1 MRNTFAEIDLKALKH
16 NYLTLRKKLT
26 NPKTKVMAV
35 VKADAYGHGVE
46 EVSKSLLS
54 LSKPPEYF
62 GVALIEE
69 GIELCGFN
77 IKNDILVFEPPFN
90 KTTSAFFDYK
100 NLIPTVFENE
110 HLRLLQKFK
119 KSNSNKVKVHIKI
132 DTGMGRLGVYYKNA
146 VEFIKKVNSNK
157 NFIIDGIY
165 THFATSDSKNNI
177 FVKIQIKRFKE
188 IINELKELNINYNL
202 AHAANSGAIIQYE
215 EAQFDMIRPGI
226 SLYGYAPSFHLE
238 KKINLK
244 PMMSIYSYVGSIRKF
259 EKGETVGY
267 GQLYKTKKNEN
278 IFTVPFGYADGLSR
292 NLSNKIS
299 VICNGKY
306 FKQVGRVNMDRITVT
321 AGKNKLKLGEK
332 VVLIGKSKN
341 KNLSAWDWCKHIDS
355 IPYETTCGISKRV
368 PRIYIK

>member
-16 NYLTLRKKLT
+16 NYLTLRKKLK
-26 NPKTKVMAV
+26 NPSTKVMAV

-46 EVSKSLLS
+46 EVTKYLLT

-62 GVALIEE
+62 GVALIQE

-77 IKNDILVFEPPFN
+77 INNDILVFEPPVN
-90 KTTSAFFDYK
+90 KSASAFFDYA
-100 NLIPTVFENE
+100 NLIPTVFETE
-110 HLRLLQKFK
+110 HLILLQKFNK
-119 KSNSNKVKVHIKI
+119 NKSRKIKVHIKI

-146 VEFIKKVNSNK
+146 VEFIKDVNSNK

-165 THFATSDSKNNI
+165 THFATSDSKNKG
-177 FVKIQIKRFKE
+177 FAKLQINRFNF
-188 IINELKELNINYNL
+188 IIKQLKELNIKYNL

-226 SLYGYAPSFHLE
+226 SLYGYAPAFHLE

-244 PMMSIYSYVGSIRKF
+244 PVMSIYSYIGSIRKF
-259 EKGETVGY
+259 EEGETVGY
-267 GQLYKTKKNEN
+267 GQLYKAKKNEN
-278 IFTVPFGYADGLSR
+278 IFTVPFGYADGISR

-306 FKQVGRVNMDRITVT
+306 FKQVGRINMDRISVT
-321 AGKNKLKLGEK
+321 AGNYNLKLGNK
-332 VVLIGKSKN
+332 IVLIGKNKN
-341 KNLSAWDWCKHIDS
+341 KKITAWDWCKHIDS